1 MAEWIDLLDP
11 DEAELRKATPP
22 QIHARALEQL
32 LRPARHDDEPRP
44 RLEGHDHYIFGVF
57 LVPVCIREDD
67 RVFYQEVDVVATR
80 ERVMTVRKT
89 PDQGHPFDT
98 KPARDSL
105 EAAGESRAGVI
116 LYRLVDLIAEDFLDL
131 VDAINEEIDELE
143 DGIDHWRADQ
153 VSSRISDL
161 RHDILHIRRTVGP
174 TRDAI
179 RQVVDRRLD
188 VGEGPEVLPRDIE
201 IDFSD
206 AYDKLLRAMDGLD
219 LSRDLLAGARDYHQA
234 KVAND
239 QNEVVKRLTV
249 IASLLLVPTFIVGVY
264 GQNFRHIP
272 ELAWGFGYWWSWGW
286 ILLTTAAQLLFFR
299 WLGWIGGPPLGRPKL
314 PYFICPNCKERSIDH
329 DRQEGLTRQ
338 AVACHRCGFG
348 FLFELIDD
356 YYPAPGTGFVV
367 CDQAGRVL
375 AVGRGVFE
383 LTGYNE
389 DDLMGRVAMDSLE
402 LNGYEDG
409 KNPAA
414 LALEWGVRRL
424 GEKLELRTRAG
435 QRKPVTADFFP
446 AYDDDGGLMIAITPR

>member
-11 DEAELRKATPP
+11 DEAELRQAAPP
-22 QIHARALEQL
+22 QIHPRALEQL

-67 RVFYQEVDVVATR
+67 RVFYQEIDVVATR
-80 ERVMTVRKT
+80 ERIVTVRKT
-89 PDQGHPFDT
+89 PDRGRPFDT
-98 KPARDSL
+98 QPARDAL

-116 LYRLVDLIAEDFLDL
+116 FYRLVDLIAEDFLDL

-143 DGIDHWRADQ
+143 DGIDTWRADQ

-161 RHDILHIRRTVGP
+161 RHDLLHIRRTVAP

-179 RQVVDRRLD
+179 RRVVDRRLD

-249 IASLLLVPTFIVGVY
+249 IASLLLVPTFIVGLY

-286 ILLTTAAQLLFFR
+286 IIFTTFLQLLFFR
-299 WLGWIGGPPLGRPKL
+299 WLGWIGGPPLKRPKL
-314 PYFICPNCKERSIDH
+314 PP
-329 DRQEGLTRQ
+329 
-338 AVACHRCGFG
+338 
-348 FLFELIDD
+348 
-356 YYPAPGTGFVV
+356 
-367 CDQAGRVL
+367 
-375 AVGRGVFE
+375 
-383 LTGYNE
+383 
-389 DDLMGRVAMDSLE
+389 
-402 LNGYEDG
+402 
-409 KNPAA
+409 
-414 LALEWGVRRL
+414 
-424 GEKLELRTRAG
+424 LRTLDPRTLRGRRRRARTSG
-435 QRKPVTADFFP
+435 
-446 AYDDDGGLMIAITPR
+446 